1 MPTIICEFNKN
12 SIKKR
17 YNNFEEIFKEKL
29 EILEDM
35 KSIYLSGTPIYKIP
49 EDISICINL
58 EIIYANN
65 CGITFLP
72 QNLELLP
79 KLKKNIY
86 KHK

>member
-1 MPTIICEFNKN
+1 
-12 SIKKR
+12 
-17 YNNFEEIFKEKL
+17 
-29 EILEDM
+29 M

-72 QNLELLP
+72 QNLELLQ
-79 KLKKNIY
+79 N
-86 KHK
+86 